1 MSKQPAILL
10 VGGAWHT
17 RDYLE
22 PLATMLGMAGYPV
35 VPVGLPSVGAIPP
48 KSDFGDD
55 VALIRTQVSQLFL
68 QGRKVLAVLH
78 SYGGIV
84 GTEALQGFINASKDG
99 PGVLLG
105 LLYIA
110 TMLPKKGDS
119 FEAHLESVGDFAW
132 KPAREAMAVVS
143 LLER

>member
-1 MSKQPAILL
+1 MLL

-17 RDYLE
+17 TDYLE
-22 PLATMLGMAGYPV
+22 PLAAMLEAAGYPAV
-35 VPVGLPSVGAIPP
+35 RVSLPSVGADPP

-55 VALIRTQVSQLFL
+55 VAAIRDAASQLISEKK
-68 QGRKVLAVLH
+68 RVLAILH

-84 GTEALQGFINASKDG
+84 GTEALQGFKNHSKDKG
-99 PGVLLG
+99 GVLIG

-132 KPAREAMAVVS
+132 KHARGALAVVS
-143 LLER
+143 LT